1 LYFYG
6 FIHSLTHSLQTSKN
20 FCFYLFG
27 TDNAVAQRES
37 MCLWESESIE
47 FFSFKHIVIFQHMQS
62 CTMTQ
67 CVCVCEID
75 R

>member
-1 LYFYG
+1 MFTPFFISLHFCSDLVLKLFVLYCIVFTIKYLYFYG

-37 MCLWESESIE
+37 MCL
-47 FFSFKHIVIFQHMQS
+47 
-62 CTMTQ
+62 
-67 CVCVCEID
+67 
-75 R
+75 